1 MGILDLVAGPI
12 LDIVNKIIPTPMTPE
27 QKVQA
32 QLAVEQL
39 AQNEEFKQIDAQLA
53 TTEQQTDTNKV
64 EAAST
69 SLFVAG
75 WRPFIGWI
83 CGGTLGYTYI
93 GSSLIDVIATAFG
106 HPLNLPKPDMSEM
119 MPILLGMLGLGSMR
133 TYEKVNGINAGE

>member
-1 MGILDLVAGPI
+1 MGVFDMVAAPI
-12 LDIVNKIIPTPMTPE
+12 LDIVNKLIPDPAAKAQMQLE
-27 QKVQA
+27 VA
-32 QLAVEQL
+32 QLAQQTEFKELDNQL
-39 AQNEEFKQIDAQLA
+39 AITA
-53 TTEQQTDTNKV
+53 QQTDTNKV

-93 GSSLIDVIATAFG
+93 GSSLIDVIATALG

-119 MPILLGMLGLGSMR
+119 MPILLGMLGLGGMR
-133 TYEKVNGINAGE
+133 TYEKVNGINAGQ